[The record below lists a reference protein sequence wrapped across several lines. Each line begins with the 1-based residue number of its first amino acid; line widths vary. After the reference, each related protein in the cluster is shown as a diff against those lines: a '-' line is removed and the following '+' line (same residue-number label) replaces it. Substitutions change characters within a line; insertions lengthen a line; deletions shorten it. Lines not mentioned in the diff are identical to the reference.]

1 MEGQIFMDIEDWRK
15 KIDEI
20 DVKLVDLLAERAR
33 VAKEIGQLKTSANL
47 AIYEPVRAQAVF
59 NHIEALN
66 PGSLPVGGLTRIY
79 HVIMEVMLDI
89 QRQQG

>member
-33 VAKEIGQLKTSANL
+33 VAKEIGHLKASGNL

-59 NHIEALN
+59 NHK
-66 PGSLPVGGLTRIY
+66 P
-79 HVIMEVMLDI
+79 
-89 QRQQG
+89 